1 MKKILASLLA
11 LCLSLGILAGCG
23 NSGTTAQSGG
33 KKTFVFGDTT
43 FNAENEEPTINPH
56 EAYSGWACI
65 RYGVGET
72 LMKIADDGTV
82 AKQLALPTADVRR
95 CVGMVQATS
104 AAGVGVLAHASTAR
118 RISARCRSSTSTSR
132 SSRRAIMRRGSP
144 RLAPPGRAASPGE

>member
-23 NSGTTAQSGG
+23 DSNTPARSSG
-33 KKTFVFGDTT
+33 KKAFVFGDTT

-72 LMKIADDGTV
+72 LMKIAE
-82 AKQLALPTADVRR
+82 
-95 CVGMVQATS
+95 
-104 AAGVGVLAHASTAR
+104 TAR
-118 RISARCRSSTSTSR
+118 SSPGWRRAPPTSTRPHGR
-132 SSRRAIMRRGSP
+132 S
-144 RLAPPGRAASPGE
+144 

>member
-23 NSGTTAQSGG
+23 SSNTPAQSGG

-65 RYGVGET
+65 R
-72 LMKIADDGTV
+72 
-82 AKQLALPTADVRR
+82 
-95 CVGMVQATS
+95 
-104 AAGVGVLAHASTAR
+104 
-118 RISARCRSSTSTSR
+118 RISGWAALFSVSMTIWHFLPRF
-132 SSRRAIMRRGSP
+132 RAMQHTP
-144 RLAPPGRAASPGE
+144 MAAPTESMSAYL